1 MKDVYLSPKDLEVI
15 TPKPISKEQQR
26 RLIIE
31 KYYTEKKVKDLS
43 IIEKYPIKKRGKN
56 PEILKLMKNGR

>member
-1 MKDVYLSPKDLEVI
+1 LKDVYLSPKDLEVI

-31 KYYTEKKVKDLS
+31 QYYTEKKVKDLS
-43 IIEKYPIKKRGKN
+43 IIKKYIPKKKGKN

>member
-1 MKDVYLSPKDLEVI
+1 MKDVYLSPKDLEAV
-15 TPKPISKEQQR
+15 TPKPISIEQKK

-31 KYYTEKKVKDLS
+31 QYYTKKKVKDLS
-43 IIEKYPIKKRGKN
+43 IIKKYITRQGKN

>member
-31 KYYTEKKVKDLS
+31 QYYTKKKVKDLS
-43 IIEKYPIKKRGKN
+43 IIKKYIPKKKGKN